1 MRHCN
6 GPKKGRPG
14 GRPSSVLLA
23 VYILNVRPGW
33 NVQGWCA
40 LTKAQCQDQ
49 EITAKSI
56 EKSMRSV
63 FCAGA
68 PGTPDALEAV
78 GGVFGNSTVGETDQ
92 SGAVIKIYGMKS
104 QFDSGLKVISY
115 TKEKR
120 KSNK

>member
-14 GRPSSVLLA
+14 GHPSSVLLA

-40 LTKAQCQDQ
+40 LPKAQCQDQ

-78 GGVFGNSTVGETDQ
+78 GGGNWQLNCGGTDQ
-92 SGAVIKIYGMKS
+92 SRAVIKIYGMKS
-104 QFDSGLKVISY
+104 QFDSGLN
-115 TKEKR
+115 TMLHEGEKEK
-120 KSNK
+120 